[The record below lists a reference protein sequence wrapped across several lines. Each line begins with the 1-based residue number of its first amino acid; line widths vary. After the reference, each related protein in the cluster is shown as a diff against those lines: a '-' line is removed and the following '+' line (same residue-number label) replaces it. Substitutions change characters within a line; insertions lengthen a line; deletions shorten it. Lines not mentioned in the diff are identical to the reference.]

1 MPFRTSHPSISG
13 LSSSHDITLKPDQA
27 KPVEILNIA
36 RVKFLILLQLWSHAA
51 ESLAAKARN
60 NLRMRSFRSCSELRI
75 QQTLAGVMMV
85 GATLAA
91 MMVCA
96 LREAALMV
104 AMRGTARTM

>member
-1 MPFRTSHPSISG
+1 MI
-13 LSSSHDITLKPDQA
+13 
-27 KPVEILNIA
+27 
-36 RVKFLILLQLWSHAA
+36 
-51 ESLAAKARN
+51 
-60 NLRMRSFRSCSELRI
+60 
-75 QQTLAGVMMV
+75 V